1 MDQSKDTLGL
11 LDLMVRPGFC
21 VQNNRI
27 VKINQ
32 AAQGYSLAPDT
43 DIRELLLT
51 GKTEYLEFQ
60 GGCLYLTLS
69 LSGHSC
75 GACVNRIGEMDV
87 FLLDQDGD
95 QAELR
100 ALALAA
106 RELRDPLANIMASAD
121 RLFPLTGSADSNAQ
135 EQAARLNRG
144 LFQILRVVGNMSDA
158 SRYAAGAGTQ
168 METLNL
174 TVFLAELFDKNRDL
188 IGHTGISLHFTNYD
202 QPLYCL
208 IDSERLERAILNIL
222 SNALKFTSPGG
233 TIEASLTRTGS
244 LLRLTVQDSGEGIAP
259 SILPNVYSRYLRQS
273 SIEDGRYGIGL
284 GMVLIRSVA
293 AQHGGTVLLDQPE
306 GRGARLTMTLAL
318 RQNQDSMVRSRIFR
332 VDYAGERD
340 HSLIELSGC
349 LPITDYEIQKVN

>member
-1 MDQSKDTLGL
+1 MDQSNDTLGL

-21 VQNNRI
+21 VKNNRI
-27 VKINQ
+27 IKINQ
-32 AAQGYSLAPDT
+32 AAQCYSLT
-43 DIRELLLT
+43 SGSDIRELLLT
-51 GKTEYLEFQ
+51 GKTEYMEFQ
-60 GGCLYLTLS
+60 EGCLYLTLT
-69 LSGHSC
+69 LSGHNC
-75 GACVNRIGEMDV
+75 GACVNRVGDVDV

-106 RELRDPLANIMASAD
+106 RELRDPLASIMASAD
-121 RLFPLTGSADSNAQ
+121 RLFPLTDSADQTAQ

-158 SRYAAGAGTQ
+158 SRYASNTGSR

-174 TVFLAELFDKNRDL
+174 TAFLAEIFDKNREL

-222 SNALKFTSPGG
+222 SNALKFTGSGG
-233 TIEASLTRTGS
+233 AIEASLTRTGS
-244 LLRLTVQDSGEGIAP
+244 LLRLTVQDSGEGISP
-259 SILPNVYSRYLRQS
+259 GILPNVYSRYLRQS
-273 SIEDGRYGIGL
+273 TIEDGRYGIGL

-306 GRGARLTMTLAL
+306 GHGTRITMTLAL
-318 RQNQDSMVRSRIFR
+318 RQNQDPMVRSQIFR

-349 LPITDYEIQKVN
+349 LPVSDYEIQKAN